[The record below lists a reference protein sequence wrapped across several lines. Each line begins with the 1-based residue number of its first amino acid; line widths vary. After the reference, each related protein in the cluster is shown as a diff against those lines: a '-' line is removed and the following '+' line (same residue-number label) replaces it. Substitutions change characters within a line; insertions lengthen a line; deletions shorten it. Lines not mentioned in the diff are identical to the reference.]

1 MAMSNPTPKPK
12 RAGPMMVRFLE
23 DAAEAG
29 LEHLHTG
36 TGMGGWWSRRG
47 YICTY
52 KRLPL
57 VLMLSE
63 LERPK
68 PAIVV
73 IQHVIPSLHS
83 TIRRACPLSVDLV
96 GVVQTAAAA
105 AAAMSGTG
113 CELFPSWNEVV
124 ARREWEVS
132 FALERLEKGEVVDLP
147 LCKIERVS
155 SA

>member
-1 MAMSNPTPKPK
+1 M
-12 RAGPMMVRFLE
+12 
-23 DAAEAG
+23 
-29 LEHLHTG
+29 
-36 TGMGGWWSRRG
+36 
-47 YICTY
+47 
-52 KRLPL
+52 
-57 VLMLSE
+57 LMLSE

-96 GVVQTAAAA
+96 GIVQTAA